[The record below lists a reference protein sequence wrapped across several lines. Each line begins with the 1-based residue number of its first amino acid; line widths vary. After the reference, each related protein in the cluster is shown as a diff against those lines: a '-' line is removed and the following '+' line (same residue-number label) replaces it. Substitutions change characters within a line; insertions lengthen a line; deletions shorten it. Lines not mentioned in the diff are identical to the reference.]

1 MGSERDAEAWRI
13 ATYMV
18 ERTRSSIFEGD
29 FETFADSFTYP
40 HTSTTEEKT
49 IVIKDMEDMRRL
61 FDNVRASHRQMGMT
75 HLSRETIAAEFKD
88 EDTLIVVHVN
98 HMMAGTRRINA
109 PFPVYSTLKRFGD
122 TWRIEKAEYAIDKK
136 LPFGAAL
143 EKGQIRKPLGSK
155 EDAKD

>member
-29 FETFADSFTYP
+29 FEIFADSFTYP
-40 HTSTTEEKT
+40 HTFTTEDKT
-49 IVIKDMEDMRRL
+49 IEIKDLEGMRRL
-61 FDNVRASHRQMGMT
+61 FDNVRASHKQMGMT

-98 HMMAGTRRINA
+98 HMMAGTRRLNE

-122 TWRIEKAEYAIDKK
+122 VWRVAKAEYAIDKR

-143 EKGQIRKPLGSK
+143 EKSQIIEP
-155 EDAKD
+155 